1 MPFDSRVTPRTLK
14 AGLLYFVLAFGAG
27 FLLGPLRILFL
38 VPRVGVRAA
47 ELMELPIMITICFL
61 AARWVTGRLNVPPA
75 PAPRLGMG
83 LIALALLLLCEFTL
97 VLRLQGMTIGQ
108 YSATRDPI
116 SGTAYYLSLSVLAL
130 LPLAVNRR

>member
-75 PAPRLGMG
+75 LAPRLGMG

-108 YSATRDPI
+108 YFATRDPI